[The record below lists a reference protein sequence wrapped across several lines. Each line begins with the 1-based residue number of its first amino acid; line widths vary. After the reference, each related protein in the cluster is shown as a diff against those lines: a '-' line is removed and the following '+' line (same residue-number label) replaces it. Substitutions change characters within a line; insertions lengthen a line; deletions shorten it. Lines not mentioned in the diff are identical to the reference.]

1 MKVIQSEYITLP
13 LLGWQVREL
22 DGIFGRAACFVLVVG
37 EVYLLNFE
45 LITSAKYMSLRVHFA
60 KQSPVSNQIYG
71 YIEP

>member
-1 MKVIQSEYITLP
+1 MSD
-13 LLGWQVREL
+13 

-37 EVYLLNFE
+37 EVHLLNFE
-45 LITSAKYMSLRVHFA
+45 LITSAKYMSLRAHFA